1 MFSIGTSFGSD
12 GTVVMSDQNYFRILP
27 YLNPESVNIGLIKLK
42 PGFDREAVRAKLA
55 QLLPNDVVVLTHSGL
70 VERERKHWE
79 SSTPIG
85 YIFNMGVMI
94 GLLVGCIIV
103 YQILYTDVTDHLG
116 EYATLKAMGYH
127 DRALYSIVIQE
138 SIILSLFGFLPGVG
152 ISMLAYHVAGD
163 ATSLPIKMTFL
174 RIVMVYILTA
184 LMCIISGALAMR
196 KLRSADPAEIF

>member
-1 MFSIGTSFGSD
+1 
-12 GTVVMSDQNYFRILP
+12 
-27 YLNPESVNIGLIKLK
+27 
-42 PGFDREAVRAKLA
+42 
-55 QLLPNDVVVLTHSGL
+55 
-70 VERERKHWE
+70 
-79 SSTPIG
+79 
-85 YIFNMGVMI
+85 MGVLI

-152 ISMLAYHVAGD
+152 LSMLAYHVARD
-163 ATSLPIKMTFL
+163 ATSLPIAMTFV
-174 RIVMVYILTA
+174 RFVTVYILTA